1 MRKLTTA
8 LVLILA
14 AGTATA
20 QAYDVSDMHQGRTM
34 LEQQITNAFV
44 EYGID
49 VDLMTLS
56 LAQIAQIEGILS
68 EPERDGGG
76 NSVKSAVE
84 AIIQN
89 N

>member
-8 LVLILA
+8 LALILA
-14 AGTATA
+14 TSASSAFA
-20 QAYDVSDMHQGRTM
+20 FDPADMHMGRTM
-34 LEQQITNAFV
+34 LETQIKNAFV

-49 VDLMTLS
+49 YDLTALS

-68 EPERDGGG
+68 DPERDSGG
-76 NSVKSAVE
+76 NGVKSAVE
-84 AIIQN
+84 AIIRN

>member
-20 QAYDVSDMHQGRTM
+20 GVFDASDMHMGRTM
-34 LEQQITNAFV
+34 LEQQIKNAFV
-44 EYGID
+44 EYNID
-49 VDLMTLS
+49 VDLTTLS

-68 EPERDGGG
+68 DPERDAGG